1 MDRSMSVGFTRPS
14 HRSRKK
20 QTGSARAASLTDP
33 RTERREVVAMMVLL
47 LDFHRRT
54 PADAPLHSLD
64 SYAIAFD
71 RLPQMVRELTNEPQP
86 VSTRQIE

>member
-1 MDRSMSVGFTRPS
+1 
-14 HRSRKK
+14 
-20 QTGSARAASLTDP
+20 
-33 RTERREVVAMMVLL
+33 MMVLL

-71 RLPQMVRELTNEPQP
+71 RLPQMVRELTNEPPSGKP